1 MAVPTFLRWEKPK
14 ACRLARSLMRGA
26 KARAPLVYQSFN
38 GNTGRF
44 WEPAGLETTAA
55 TGARELCVAIDGDVG
70 ILGI

>member
-1 MAVPTFLRWEKPK
+1 
-14 ACRLARSLMRGA
+14 MRGA